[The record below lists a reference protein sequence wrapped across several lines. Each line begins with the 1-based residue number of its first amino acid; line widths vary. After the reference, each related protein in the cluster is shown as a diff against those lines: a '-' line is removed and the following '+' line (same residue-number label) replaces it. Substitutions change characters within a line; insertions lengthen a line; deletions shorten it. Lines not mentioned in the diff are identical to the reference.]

1 MLEMQPVDVVLMDLN
16 LGPEQDALA
25 KTRDIREK
33 FDNVRVIVISGSL
46 DFEWAAASRAAGAN
60 GYLPKDLPVEDMM
73 AAIRGLVSPNFGKVG
88 FSDLLSDGPRR
99 EGTYGSLAR
108 LLTPRERQVLGE
120 LRRGRTNKE
129 IAHRLGVSTTT
140 INKHVQQVL
149 KKLHVPNRAQAV
161 LLVDTHV
168 RGRPY
173 VGVDSRRVES
183 TSTIGPGKSKRA
195 G

>member
-1 MLEMQPVDVVLMDLN
+1 MWDVGSLDEVAPMLEKAPVDVILMDLN

-25 KTRDIREK
+25 KTRDIKENYE
-33 FDNVRVIVISGSL
+33 DVRVIVISGSL

-73 AAIRGLVSPNFGKVG
+73 AAIRGLASPTFGTIA
-88 FSDLLSDGPRR
+88 FNDMLTDGPRR
-99 EGTYGSLAR
+99 RGAFVSLATT
-108 LLTPRERQVLGE
+108 LTRREQQVLGE

-129 IAHRLGVSTTT
+129 IAARLGVSITT

-149 KKLHVPNRAQAV
+149 KKLQVRTRAQAV
-161 LLVDTHV
+161 LAVDNQA

-173 VGVDSRRVES
+173 SGADARR
-183 TSTIGPGKSKRA
+183 
-195 G
+195 

>member
-1 MLEMQPVDVVLMDLN
+1 MLERQPVDVVLMDLN
-16 LGPEQDALA
+16 LGPDQDALA

-33 FDNVRVIVISGSL
+33 FEDVRVIVISGSL

-60 GYLPKDLPVEDMM
+60 GYLPKDLPVQDMM

-88 FSDLLSDGPRR
+88 FNDMLSDGPRR
-99 EGTYGSLAR
+99 KGIYVSLAKT
-108 LLTPRERQVLGE
+108 LTRREQQVLGE

-129 IAHRLGVSTTT
+129 IASRLGVSTTT

-149 KKLHVPNRAQAV
+149 KKLQVRTRAQAV
-161 LLVDTHV
+161 VLVDTHV

-173 VGVDSRRVES
+173 VSADSRR
-183 TSTIGPGKSKRA
+183 
-195 G
+195 